1 MLIVPKC
8 SFKICTVLT
17 NSSSHLLRFCRKN
30 RRPAC
35 QNAKNLLRWEKA
47 LCICG
52 IRRHQWH
59 GVCPTRTLSLLLEE
73 KVPNFVRRMRWKGRG
88 FLQRHKLCAVH
99 PTTPHPS
106 RRRAPRH
113 LPLKGEGLAGGNARF
128 HPRRALPH
136 SGSPPLRGRGAGC
149 RPLSSCT
156 RRRR

>member
-17 NSSSHLLRFCRKN
+17 NPSSHLLRSCHKN

-35 QNAKNLLRWEKA
+35 QNAKSLLRWEKA

-73 KVPNFVRRMRWKGRG
+73 KVPNFVRRMRWKGCG
-88 FLQRHKLCAVH
+88 FLQRHQLCAVH

-113 LPLKGEGLAGGNARF
+113 LPLKGK
-128 HPRRALPH
+128 ALPEAMPD
-136 SGSPPLRGRGAGC
+136 SIRGGPCPLGLPPCGAENLGAAQ
-149 RPLSSCT
+149 
-156 RRRR
+156 